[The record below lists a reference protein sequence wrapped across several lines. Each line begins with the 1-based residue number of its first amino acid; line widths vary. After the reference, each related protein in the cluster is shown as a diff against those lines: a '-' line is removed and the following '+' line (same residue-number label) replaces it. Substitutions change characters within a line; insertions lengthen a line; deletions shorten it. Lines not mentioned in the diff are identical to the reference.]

1 MIFDKYFMVI
11 PVYRLPEDK
20 YFLQMEEDFEN
31 MISKSWDDDFRQNNP
46 ELVAN
51 WKRSHRS
58 SYGGCWEFNEI
69 IGYIKLF
76 FMGSQVRGEYWSTKP
91 RRKIR
96 TRRKEFEL
104 KAHKLAAES
113 EIWDKSNEGILSA
126 IEEYLSRC
134 NRELKNRHLD
144 LREYESLK
152 NHINWVS
159 VHKAQNV
166 FS

>member
-1 MIFDKYFMVI
+1 MVI
-11 PVYRLPEDK
+11 PVYRLSEYK

-46 ELVAN
+46 DLVEN

-69 IGYIKLF
+69 IGYLKLF

-91 RRKIR
+91 RRKVR
-96 TRRKEFEL
+96 TRKKEFEF
-104 KAHKLAAES
+104 KAHKLAADS

-159 VHKAQNV
+159 VHKAKNV
-166 FS
+166 FA